1 MEMKTFIEC
10 TYKKM
15 NSHNIVGNSEESSTD
30 YLGKSKSSF
39 RAMKAK
45 VLEANICIGKACQSL
60 RYEGGRYLLTGS
72 KRREPRAI
80 NL

>member
-1 MEMKTFIEC
+1 MKTFIEC
-10 TYKKM
+10 TYEQV
-15 NSHNIVGNSEESSTD
+15 NSNNIVGISEQFSTD

-60 RYEGGRYLLTGS
+60 RYEGGSFLLAGR

>member
-1 MEMKTFIEC
+1 MKTFIEC
-10 TYKKM
+10 TYEQM
-15 NSHNIVGNSEESSTD
+15 NSNNTVGISEQFSTD

-60 RYEGGRYLLTGS
+60 RYEGGRYLLAGR

>member
-1 MEMKTFIEC
+1 MVMKTFIEC
-10 TYKKM
+10 TYEQM
-15 NSHNIVGNSEESSTD
+15 NSNNTVGISEQFSTD

-60 RYEGGRYLLTGS
+60 RYEGGSFLLAGR

>member
-1 MEMKTFIEC
+1 MKTFIEC
-10 TYKKM
+10 TYEQM
-15 NSHNIVGNSEESSTD
+15 NSNNTVGISEQFSTD

-60 RYEGGRYLLTGS
+60 RYEGGSFLLAGR

>member
-1 MEMKTFIEC
+1 MKTFIEC
-10 TYKKM
+10 TYEQM
-15 NSHNIVGNSEESSTD
+15 NSNNTVGISEQFSTD

-45 VLEANICIGKACQSL
+45 VLEANIRIGKACQSL
-60 RYEGGRYLLTGS
+60 RYEGGSFLLAGR

>member
-10 TYKKM
+10 SYEQM
-15 NSHNIVGNSEESSTD
+15 NSNNTVGISEQFSTD

-60 RYEGGRYLLTGS
+60 RYEGGSFLLAGR

>member
-1 MEMKTFIEC
+1 MKTFIEC
-10 TYKKM
+10 TYEQM
-15 NSHNIVGNSEESSTD
+15 NSNNTVGISEQFSTD

-45 VLEANICIGKACQSL
+45 VLEANICINKACQSL
-60 RYEGGRYLLTGS
+60 NYEGRRFLLAGR
-72 KRREPRAI
+72 KRREPSAI

>member
-1 MEMKTFIEC
+1 MKTFIEC
-10 TYKKM
+10 TYEQM
-15 NSHNIVGNSEESSTD
+15 NSNNIVGISEQFSTD

-60 RYEGGRYLLTGS
+60 RYEGGSFLLAGR
-72 KRREPRAI
+72 KRREPKAI

>member
-1 MEMKTFIEC
+1 MKTFIEC
-10 TYKKM
+10 SYEQM
-15 NSHNIVGNSEESSTD
+15 NSNNTVGISEQFSTD

-60 RYEGGRYLLTGS
+60 RYEGGSFLLAGR